1 MIGNMTV
8 KKKFHVRA
16 LADKVTFYEAEKVAV
31 NSEVADISHFL
42 DNDDREE
49 YITGPLVERLHAFED
64 LGYEPE
70 EIKRLLSAPAVTEG
84 TTHKVDR
91 ELINDILDRI
101 EGCGCMTLSIFV
113 GSEGTSIDIR
123 PYELCE
129 VSYEEEPDE
138 EPEVTRPYFPCSTCK
153 RVVECEGL
161 KMAMN
166 DEKHPCEDWV
176 VRYEKP

>member
-1 MIGNMTV
+1 MSNMTV

-16 LADKVTFYEAEKVAV
+16 LADKVTFYEAEKVAA

-49 YITGPLVERLHAFED
+49 YITGPLVERLHAFEEI
-64 LGYEPE
+64 GYEPE
-70 EIKRLLSAPAVTEG
+70 EIKSLLSLKVDRD
-84 TTHKVDR
+84 HRVDR

-101 EGCGCMTLSIFV
+101 ENCGCMTLSIFV

-123 PYELCE
+123 PYEPCE
-129 VSYEEEPDE
+129 VSYEEETDE
-138 EPEVTRPYFPCSTCK
+138 EIEVTRPYFPCSTCK
-153 RVVECEGL
+153 RITECEGL

-166 DEKHPCEDWV
+166 TAAHPCEDWV
-176 VRYEKP
+176 VRYESK